1 MESPTIKSFKL
12 RGTRITAAQLD
23 ARERLWPTYGVD
35 VAESEI
41 DLMGAFPDK
50 QKVILEIG
58 FGMGEATVAIAQ
70 NFPDVG
76 FLAIDV
82 HQPGIGKLLS
92 LIEELKISNIRVMDE
107 DAHLIVGRMIPDVS
121 LDGVHLFFPDPWPK
135 TRHHKRRIINEAFIN
150 LMADKLKPNG
160 IFNIATDWV
169 PYAKSIEDTFSKSTR
184 YAGGVVE
191 RPGWRPLTRFE
202 GQGIRKDHQVTD
214 LAYKKL

>member
-92 LIEELKISNIRVMDE
+92 LIEELKISNI
-107 DAHLIVGRMIPDVS
+107 
-121 LDGVHLFFPDPWPK
+121 
-135 TRHHKRRIINEAFIN
+135 
-150 LMADKLKPNG
+150 
-160 IFNIATDWV
+160 
-169 PYAKSIEDTFSKSTR
+169 
-184 YAGGVVE
+184 
-191 RPGWRPLTRFE
+191 
-202 GQGIRKDHQVTD
+202 
-214 LAYKKL
+214 